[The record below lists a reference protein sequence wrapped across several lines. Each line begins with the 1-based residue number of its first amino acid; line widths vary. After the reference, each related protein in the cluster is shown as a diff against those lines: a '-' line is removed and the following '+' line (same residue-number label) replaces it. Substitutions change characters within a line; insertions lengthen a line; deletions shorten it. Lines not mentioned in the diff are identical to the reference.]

1 MSEAVNKIGVI
12 ANNWLGLKL
21 NDCFVD
27 KLMALNHNN
36 NIDNNSAIVSN
47 NTYNMTIDNLQII
60 KNHSKPIQHSPSI
73 KPNNNNNKNNN
84 YLNINTINSQ
94 QYPSSRSPYTNN
106 TISQNKNIHT
116 HLKKYT
122 NRMKN
127 SRMADN
133 Y

>member
-36 NIDNNSAIVSN
+36 NIDNYSAIVSN

-73 KPNNNNNKNNN
+73 KPNKNNN
-84 YLNINTINSQ
+84 SRNINTINSQ
-94 QYPSSRSPYTNN
+94 QCPSSRSPYTNN
-106 TISQNKNIHT
+106 TISQNKNINT